1 MGREGEGGVRLINFH
16 PLKKGGFIERGSLF
30 EMGGGGLNRGFTVFR
45 YLKVFQ
51 LKRAPISLFA
61 CFFNYFKIQFSLV
74 NSLHNGEVLAVC
86 KV

>member
-16 PLKKGGFIERGSLF
+16 PLKKGALSRGEAYLRW
-30 EMGGGGLNRGFTVFR
+30 GGGGLNRGFTVFR